1 MYRFAPER
9 VLDVVNESRTFISS
23 NVLNG
28 AQRLNDL
35 NDLNKLLVTAVSE
48 VPNVTGHKTA
58 AGAGHDSLLECDFH
72 AQKSTAKDLNGPYA
86 TVLCRRIN
94 NLRRSDPA
102 RNDDRRLSRTLTF
115 FALIAAGRI

>member
-28 AQRLNDL
+28 AQRL

-86 TVLCRRIN
+86 TVLSRRIN

>member
-35 NDLNKLLVTAVSE
+35 NKLLVTAVSE

-58 AGAGHDSLLECDFH
+58 AGAGYDSLLECDFH
-72 AQKSTAKDLNGPYA
+72 AQKSTAKDLAPMLRSYVVESITCAGPTRHA
-86 TVLCRRIN
+86 MTTGDFLER
-94 NLRRSDPA
+94 
-102 RNDDRRLSRTLTF
+102 
-115 FALIAAGRI
+115 